1 MLKLTEA
8 EENCLPTEQEIR
20 TCHREWL
27 KKLLTIIQFQEIL
40 LIIDKLVKIV
50 EAVQLEAEETPIKYQ
65 RQSNLEL

>member
-40 LIIDKLVKIV
+40 LIIDKLVKTV
-50 EAVQLEAEETPIKYQ
+50 EAVQLEA
-65 RQSNLEL
+65 